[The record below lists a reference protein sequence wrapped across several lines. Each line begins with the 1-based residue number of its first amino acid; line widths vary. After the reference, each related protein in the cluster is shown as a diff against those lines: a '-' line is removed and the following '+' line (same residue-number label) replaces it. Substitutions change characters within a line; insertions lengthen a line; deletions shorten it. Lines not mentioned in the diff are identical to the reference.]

1 MSQTI
6 SDSELIARYRVPA
19 DGSFVLDA
27 DPSEA
32 GLLPGK
38 KASKPFLKEEQQRLT
53 ELQEVLYAQG
63 KHSLLIVFQATDTGG
78 KDGTIKNVM
87 GPLNPQGVVVR
98 SFKKP
103 TEEEFAHDYLWR
115 IHKAV
120 PGKGMIGIFNRSHY
134 EDVIVT
140 KVHGLVDDET
150 IERRYGEINAY
161 EKYLTNNGTAVIK
174 FFLHI
179 SKDEQKERLQERL
192 DNPDKHWKFNISD
205 LNERKLWDDY
215 QVTFESA
222 LRECSTTEAPW
233 FTIPANRKWYR
244 NYLIARIIRI
254 TLENLEL
261 EYPPAPPGLEGVV
274 IDD

>member
-103 TEEEFAHDYLWR
+103 TEEELAHDYLWR

-140 KVHGLVDDET
+140 KVHGLVDD
-150 IERRYGEINAY
+150 
-161 EKYLTNNGTAVIK
+161 
-174 FFLHI
+174 
-179 SKDEQKERLQERL
+179 
-192 DNPDKHWKFNISD
+192 
-205 LNERKLWDDY
+205 
-215 QVTFESA
+215 
-222 LRECSTTEAPW
+222 
-233 FTIPANRKWYR
+233 
-244 NYLIARIIRI
+244 
-254 TLENLEL
+254 
-261 EYPPAPPGLEGVV
+261 
-274 IDD
+274 